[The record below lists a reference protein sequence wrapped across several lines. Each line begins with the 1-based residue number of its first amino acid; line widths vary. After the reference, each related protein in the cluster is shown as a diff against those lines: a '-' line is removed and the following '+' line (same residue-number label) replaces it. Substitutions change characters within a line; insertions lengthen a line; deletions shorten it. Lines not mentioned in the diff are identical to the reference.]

1 METMALL
8 GFVLFTSCVI
18 FFLGT
23 SFKDDKPSGALM
35 TIVLLIAVGLM
46 INAVQIDSMQ
56 TVVDKISNGNARITI
71 TSVTLAPNGDT
82 LKVESILTPIK

>member
-1 METMALL
+1 
-8 GFVLFTSCVI
+8 
-18 FFLGT
+18 
-23 SFKDDKPSGALM
+23 M

-82 LKVESILTPIK
+82 LKVEAVLTPVE

>member
-8 GFVLFTSCVI
+8 GFALFAGCFI
-18 FFLGT
+18 FFIGT
-23 SFKDDKPSGALM
+23 GFNDESPLRAFMSL
-35 TIVLLIAVGLM
+35 VLLIAVGLM
-46 INAVQIDSMQ
+46 INAVQIDSEQ
-56 TVVDKISNGNARITI
+56 AAVDKITSGEAKITI